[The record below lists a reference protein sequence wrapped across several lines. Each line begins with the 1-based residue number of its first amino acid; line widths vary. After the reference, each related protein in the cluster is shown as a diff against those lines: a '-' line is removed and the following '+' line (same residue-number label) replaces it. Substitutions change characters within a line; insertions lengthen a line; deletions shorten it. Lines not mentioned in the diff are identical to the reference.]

1 MIGSFSFDSFIS
13 SICFDNREW
22 ATLLV
27 LVTLFLLA
35 CVFAKNRINFIIS
48 VASGLFEVCK
58 AALSIWLVVPA
69 VLIIGW
75 SCLVFWATFEA
86 GFWDYSNST
95 DVIESTLFSGLGSM
109 AIAVKAK
116 SERGLFR
123 ELVMNEF
130 ALSAVVSFYV
140 GLECFPIA
148 VEYAIQMATVFIVL
162 SETVFSK
169 RGDGYNAR
177 LFAKANSLI
186 GLAILVG
193 IAFLLIRNSGDIDL
207 LSMLQS
213 AAIPIWYAIA
223 MLPFAYL
230 LSLFSNFQM
239 LSKRLKHVFHIPL
252 VIRIY
257 LYLCLGP
264 RIRLV
269 RNIGNWQREIKNCS
283 TFDDVR
289 RVVSSYRLDL
299 SIRTK
304 AAEQKRN
311 RVRDGVGVKG
321 FDNNGV
327 WLDVRQFSKIRTALN
342 SMLAAAMYS
351 YESKKLYEAN
361 EELLKRLLPEGCTGD
376 IWTSKDLK
384 SWGCWISNPSGFTF
398 AVALKGD
405 TNKPKYYE
413 GIRSPLF
420 EKTNW
425 DTLFCEDECELPNW
439 NYDESYESSLL

>member
-148 VEYAIQMATVFIVL
+148 VE
-162 SETVFSK
+162 
-169 RGDGYNAR
+169 
-177 LFAKANSLI
+177 
-186 GLAILVG
+186 
-193 IAFLLIRNSGDIDL
+193 
-207 LSMLQS
+207 
-213 AAIPIWYAIA
+213 
-223 MLPFAYL
+223 
-230 LSLFSNFQM
+230 
-239 LSKRLKHVFHIPL
+239 
-252 VIRIY
+252 
-257 LYLCLGP
+257 
-264 RIRLV
+264 
-269 RNIGNWQREIKNCS
+269 
-283 TFDDVR
+283 
-289 RVVSSYRLDL
+289 
-299 SIRTK
+299 
-304 AAEQKRN
+304 
-311 RVRDGVGVKG
+311 
-321 FDNNGV
+321 
-327 WLDVRQFSKIRTALN
+327 
-342 SMLAAAMYS
+342 
-351 YESKKLYEAN
+351 
-361 EELLKRLLPEGCTGD
+361 
-376 IWTSKDLK
+376 
-384 SWGCWISNPSGFTF
+384 
-398 AVALKGD
+398 
-405 TNKPKYYE
+405 
-413 GIRSPLF
+413 
-420 EKTNW
+420 
-425 DTLFCEDECELPNW
+425 
-439 NYDESYESSLL
+439 